1 MVEHPH
7 KWGRCVAGMDIGTQT
22 AKEVA
27 HECRSRW
34 NVEETGEDSW
44 GIDLIYFHTESDFQV
59 PWCMIWCNGTPL

>member
-1 MVEHPH
+1 MV
-7 KWGRCVAGMDIGTQT
+7 GMDIGTQT

-44 GIDLIYFHTESDFQV
+44 GIDLMYFHTESDFQV
-59 PWCMIWCNGTPL
+59 IFSNFFSQNRQVLV